1 MKLNNLAKNG
11 IPQLIRR
18 KNKWILTYEN
28 GDFWSRF
35 SMRFFE
41 KVCIGAN
48 FDLSYLSQGSRFFN
62 SVKCLCKRMTRIF
75 RITENLIIQPTK
87 LPLYPEDSLD

>member
-41 KVCIGAN
+41 KVRVDAN
-48 FDLSYLSQGSRFFN
+48 FDVSYLSQGLRFFN
-62 SVKCLCKRMTRIF
+62 SVKCLCKRMTRIS
-75 RITENLIIQPTK
+75 RITKNLISRLRT
-87 LPLYPEDSLD
+87 

>member
-1 MKLNNLAKNG
+1 MKCNNLAKNG

-41 KVCIGAN
+41 NCAGAN
-48 FDLSYLSQGSRFFN
+48 FDISYLSQGSRFFN
-62 SVKCLCKRMTRIF
+62 SVKCLCKR
-75 RITENLIIQPTK
+75 
-87 LPLYPEDSLD
+87 

>member
-1 MKLNNLAKNG
+1 MKSNNLAKNG

-35 SMRFFE
+35 PMRFFE
-41 KVCIGAN
+41 KVRVGVN
-48 FDLSYLSQGSRFFN
+48 FDVSYVSQGSRFFN
-62 SVKCLCKRMTRIF
+62 SVKRLWKRITRIF
-75 RITENLIIQPTK
+75 RITKNITI
-87 LPLYPEDSLD
+87 

>member
-1 MKLNNLAKNG
+1 MKFNNSAKNG
-11 IPQLIRR
+11 ILQLIRR

-48 FDLSYLSQGSRFFN
+48 FEVSYLSHGPRFFN
-62 SVKCLCKRMTRIF
+62 SVKYLSKRMTRIF
-75 RITENLIIQPTK
+75 RINKNLMI
-87 LPLYPEDSLD
+87 

>member
-28 GDFWSRF
+28 GDFWSRLL
-35 SMRFFE
+35 MRFSE
-41 KVCIGAN
+41 KVRVGAN
-48 FDLSYLSQGSRFFN
+48 FDVSYLSQGSRFFN
-62 SVKCLCKRMTRIF
+62 SVKCLETI
-75 RITENLIIQPTK
+75 NLIF
-87 LPLYPEDSLD
+87 

>member
-1 MKLNNLAKNG
+1 MKSNNLAKNG

-41 KVCIGAN
+41 KVCVGAN
-48 FDLSYLSQGSRFFN
+48 FDVSYLSQGSRFFK
-62 SVKCLCKRMTRIF
+62 SEKCLCKGITRIF
-75 RITENLIIQPTK
+75 RITKIK
-87 LPLYPEDSLD
+87 

>member
-1 MKLNNLAKNG
+1 MKSNNLAKNG

-28 GDFWSRF
+28 GDFKSRF

-41 KVCIGAN
+41 KVCVGAN
-48 FDLSYLSQGSRFFN
+48 FDVSYLSQGSRFFN
-62 SVKCLCKRMTRIF
+62 SIKCLCKRINRIF
-75 RITENLIIQPTK
+75 RIAKSQII
-87 LPLYPEDSLD
+87 

>member
-1 MKLNNLAKNG
+1 MKFNNLAKNG

-41 KVCIGAN
+41 KVCVGAN
-48 FDLSYLSQGSRFFN
+48 FDVLYLSQGSRFFN
-62 SVKCLCKRMTRIF
+62 SVKCLCKCITRIS
-75 RITENLIIQPTK
+75 RITKNLII
-87 LPLYPEDSLD
+87 